1 MILGHT
7 QLVEAPGG
15 LIVHAREPRFRNIEA
30 AAPFF
35 YRVPDQG
42 KDQTVNERAWHRQRG
57 TLSEQRTVFFAQ
69 SEIIKMHRAGL
80 GATSPGP
87 RVRSI
92 TDPESRREDRSQ
104 ARI

>member
-42 KDQTVNERAWHRQRG
+42 KDQTVNERA
-57 TLSEQRTVFFAQ
+57 
-69 SEIIKMHRAGL
+69 
-80 GATSPGP
+80 
-87 RVRSI
+87 
-92 TDPESRREDRSQ
+92 
-104 ARI
+104 